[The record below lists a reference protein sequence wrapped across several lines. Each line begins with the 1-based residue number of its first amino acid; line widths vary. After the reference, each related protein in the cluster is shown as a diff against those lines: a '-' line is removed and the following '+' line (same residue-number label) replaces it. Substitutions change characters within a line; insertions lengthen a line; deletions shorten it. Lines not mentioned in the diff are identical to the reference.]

1 MRRTLCVID
10 LMPFL
15 YRGHF
20 VFLNKPRITSSGL
33 NTSALLGFVNGV
45 MAVLKEL
52 APTHAVLAMDPAG
65 KTFRHEAYPEY
76 KARRQKMPED
86 LASVPGFDPLPPET
100 AIGPGADPFL
110 ARARE
115 SDRR

>member
-1 MRRTLCVID
+1 MKTLCVID

-52 APTHAVLAMDPAG
+52 SPTHAALAMDPDG

-86 LASVPGFDPLPPET
+86 LAANIPYSFEV
-100 AIGPGADPFL
+100 
-110 ARARE
+110 
-115 SDRR
+115 